1 MGHHLATMNPEAAAS
16 IKNGAAPHE
25 PLQLPSIGSSV
36 RYWAAPGVNRGADKD
51 SFPALVSAAR
61 YDDGSLDLIVFFD
74 AGDSIDE
81 MRVPRRSID
90 NSFRCWDFPEN
101 SLVRSLDERLEEPG
115 GLRGTVASLDQAV
128 FGDYDRPPIALVSIL
143 EDFEKR
149 LAALKKLVGDKAKK

>member
-1 MGHHLATMNPEAAAS
+1 MGHLMSTVNPGVAAE
-16 IKNGAAPHE
+16 IKGNGAKHE
-25 PLQLPSIGSSV
+25 PLQLPGIGSSV
-36 RYWAAPGVNRGADKD
+36 RYWAAPGVNRGAEKD

-81 MRVPRRSID
+81 MRVPRRGGD
-90 NSFRCWDFPEN
+90 QGFRCWDYPEN
-101 SLVRSLDERLEEPG
+101 ALVRSLDERLEEPG
-115 GLRGTVASLDQAV
+115 GLRGTVASLDAAI

-149 LAALKKLVGDKAKK
+149 LAALKKLVGNKK